1 MYVRVFVG
9 CFCCFVCCCVY
20 CIVGV
25 IILDRFIVSMCLID
39 HEIDNLV
46 SLKKMIDNR
55 LVELYASREDL
66 YVEYENLNKKIVE
79 EEML

>member
-1 MYVRVFVG
+1 
-9 CFCCFVCCCVY
+9 
-20 CIVGV
+20 
-25 IILDRFIVSMCLID
+25 MCLID